1 MVNLFEVRKYLCEE
15 IGLKVDAKYEDMRI
29 ISNEIIWDRSS
40 SYTTYQRCAASILK
54 DLIED
59 YYNLEDKNWID
70 PGKAHTLENTLHTY
84 RYILDENGR
93 SEVGMAS
100 SVETFDKIC
109 SEIGINEIHL
119 RLSKNWSNSANFLD
133 KVIRVLRNSGWI
145 PRDYQ
150 NKALILG
157 KEE

>member
-15 IGLKVDAKYEDMRI
+15 IGLLGDSKYEDIRMI
-29 ISNEIIWDRSS
+29 TNEVIWDRSS

-54 DLIED
+54 DLID
-59 YYNLEDKNWID
+59 DHYNLEDKNWID
-70 PGKAHTLENTLHTY
+70 PGKAHILENTLYTY

-109 SEIGINEIHL
+109 SEIGINE
-119 RLSKNWSNSANFLD
+119 
-133 KVIRVLRNSGWI
+133 
-145 PRDYQ
+145 
-150 NKALILG
+150 
-157 KEE
+157 